1 MTSIVVAEYDFL
13 VCQKKTSSDHE
24 VTQSC
29 FDELTA
35 LIEETP
41 NNDDIDHGSIFWQ
54 RGKRLQIRHYVG
66 VIQTSDGTQIEI
78 LPKIAKQH
86 GTELNEDNIKNLRGI
101 VLKML
106 REVSDLPY
114 KSGQQADLGAEKF
127 SLLEIF
133 IRDFLNDVQ
142 QLVKRG
148 IRSDYVRQTDNLPFL
163 KGKLLMAS
171 QLKYNLIRRDRFY
184 VENDSFEPNR
194 PENRLLKSAL
204 NKVLKLCREFTNQ
217 RLTRELL
224 FMFDE
229 IPLSS
234 NYRQDFQQCSK
245 DRGMHYYQNSLMWCR
260 LILNEESPVPQAGE
274 RLFRSFL
281 FPMPIL
287 FERYV
292 ASLCQRHLQ
301 GWNVRRQVRSKNLL
315 AFANNGQSQMF
326 EIKPDLL
333 FERNNQII
341 IADTK
346 WKLIDMTGQARNYG
360 ITQTDLYQLFTYA
373 KYYNASRVILI
384 YPETAQFNGRIEF
397 EYIENNNLIPNQNC
411 TLELW
416 PMALA
421 DNDGSIQKIKGFLD
435 TFNHSLDCSDQ

>member
-1 MTSIVVAEYDFL
+1 MMNPEKHIIVKEYDYL
-13 VCQKKTSSDHE
+13 VCGNQGKNSISP
-24 VTQSC
+24 QA
-29 FDELTA
+29 FDELTT

-41 NNDDIDHGSIFWQ
+41 DNDDVDHGSIFWQ
-54 RGKRLQIRHYVG
+54 RGKRLQIRHYIG

-86 GTELNEDNIKNLRGI
+86 GAELSEENILNLRGM

-114 KSGQQADLGAEKF
+114 KSAQQADLVTERF

-163 KGKLLMAS
+163 KGKLLMAN

-184 VENDSFEPNR
+184 VEYDSFEPNR

-204 NKVLKLCREFTNQ
+204 NKVLKLSREFTNQ
-217 RLTRELL
+217 RLARELL

-229 IPLSS
+229 IPLSG

-245 DRGMHYYQNSLMWCR
+245 DSGMHYYQNSLMWCR

-292 ASLCQRHLQ
+292 ASLCQRNLQ
-301 GWNVRRQVRSKNLL
+301 GWNVRRQIRSKNLL
-315 AFANNGQSQMF
+315 AIADNHQSQMF

-346 WKLIDMTGQARNYG
+346 WKLIDTTGQTRNYG

-373 KYYNASRVILI
+373 KYYDAKRVILI
-384 YPETAQFNGRIEF
+384 YPETDQFNNRIKF
-397 EYIENNNLIPNQNC
+397 EYIENNNRIPNAQNC
-411 TLELW
+411 ILELW

-421 DNDGSIQKIKGFLD
+421 HNDGGIQKLKSFLD
-435 TFNHSLDCSDQ
+435 T